1 MPSKE
6 ERAEIAM
13 AKEDYQKLRKQTRP
27 DDITPELNLLGILAD
42 YEQYG
47 EMEKVIREALKIQ
60 PNNEVLKELDEWVKA
75 QKSKP
80 VTKK

>member
-1 MPSKE
+1 
-6 ERAEIAM
+6 
-13 AKEDYQKLRKQTRP
+13 
-27 DDITPELNLLGILAD
+27 
-42 YEQYG
+42 
-47 EMEKVIREALKIQ
+47 LKIQ